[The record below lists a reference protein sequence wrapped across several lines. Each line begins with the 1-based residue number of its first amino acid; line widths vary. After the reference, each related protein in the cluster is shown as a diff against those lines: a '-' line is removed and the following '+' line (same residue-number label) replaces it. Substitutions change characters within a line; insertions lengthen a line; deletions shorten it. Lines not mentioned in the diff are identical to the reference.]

1 VIFLYLAL
9 TLLCFAVVFKSA
21 GWLVNSSSR
30 IAERFGIPPVFIGVV
45 LVGVGTSAPEIFVT
59 LAASLSSHP
68 GIVLGNASGSIAANS
83 GLAMAVIFWLY
94 DKSFRMAAPG
104 DKRGIGTPFIVL
116 NFLFLCAGSVAMIF
130 LFKNGIS
137 RAAGAALLVLTVFYF
152 YVTAKINSEF
162 FVSVETK
169 RPVAAQFLYFVLSL
183 AVLLVSCRAIVFT
196 ASKVALLAGVSEFII
211 GMTIIAVGT
220 SLPEIATSLTAMRQ
234 GKPGL
239 AVGDLVGSQV
249 LNLYLLLGLS
259 SAVKPLAVGNS
270 LFVFGWLSVFLGEI
284 CFFLWDK
291 KIPPRIKSFVLF
303 FTYAVYLFA
312 NVVGMKT
319 VF

>member
-1 VIFLYLAL
+1 VIFLYTAL
-9 TLLCFAVVFKSA
+9 ILICFFFVFKSA
-21 GWLVNSSSR
+21 DILVNSSSL

-94 DKSFRMAAPG
+94 DRTWRRAAPEAR
-104 DKRGIGTPFIVL
+104 DGIGVSFIAL
-116 NFLFLCAGSVAMIF
+116 NFLFLCGGSAAMIF

-137 RAAGAALLVLTVFYF
+137 RVDGAALLVLTGFYF
-152 YVTAKINSEF
+152 YLTAKINRKF
-162 FVSVETK
+162 FVSGAK
-169 RPVAAQFLYFVLSL
+169 SHPVAGPFLYFVLSL
-183 AVLLVSCRAIVFT
+183 AVLLVSCRAIVFAAT
-196 ASKVALLAGVSEFII
+196 KVALLAGVSEFII
-211 GMTIIAVGT
+211 GLTIIAVGT

-239 AVGDLVGSQV
+239 AVGDIMGSQA

-259 SAVKPLAVGNS
+259 SAVRPLAVGNS
-270 LFVFGWLSVFLGEI
+270 LFVFGWMAIFLSEI
-284 CFFLWDK
+284 CFFLWNK
-291 KIPPRIKSFVLF
+291 KIPSRLKAVILFV
-303 FTYAVYLFA
+303 TYGLYVIF
-312 NVVGMKT
+312 NVAYMR
-319 VF
+319 